1 MIGQQSLSVESSGET
16 PKLPIRVQHLAKQAS
31 SSQQV
36 SKVKQESIIG
46 GKGKMQLRKQI
57 SMDAVKD
64 RSPNNGGQRGYLI
77 KQMSMD
83 TNPLTRHQQK
93 MSQVNLVKQMSLPS
107 APDTPR
113 GVRRG
118 LDKRLKK
125 EQGMTIL
132 VSKCFQWKY
141 W

>member
-1 MIGQQSLSVESSGET
+1 
-16 PKLPIRVQHLAKQAS
+16 
-31 SSQQV
+31 
-36 SKVKQESIIG
+36 
-46 GKGKMQLRKQI
+46 MQLRKQI

-64 RSPNNGGQRGYLI
+64 RSTNNGGQRGYLI

-83 TNPLTRHQQK
+83 TNPLSRHQQK

-132 VSKCFQWKY
+132 VS
-141 W
+141 